1 MSPSDIRSDGLPVIQ
16 GDKAEQGY
24 ELKKQGKTWGE
35 VARIV
40 GYDSPE
46 AARVETTRW
55 LTSVAV
61 NSSIERREEIL
72 ELELERLDS
81 LLSAVWDQAMDGDTK
96 AVDSAL
102 KVINTRAKLLSLDQ
116 LTATSVTQNFN
127 TVVVDGSSSK
137 DFISQLKLVES

>member
-40 GYDSPE
+40 GYDSPA

>member
-1 MSPSDIRSDGLPVIQ
+1 MSPSDIRSDGLPVIM
-16 GDKAEQGY
+16 GDKSEQAY

-40 GYDSPE
+40 GYDSPA

-55 LTSVAV
+55 LTAEETAESA
-61 NSSIERREEIL
+61 ERREEIL
-72 ELELERLDS
+72 EMELERLDS
-81 LLSAVWDQAMDGDTK
+81 LLNAVWDDAMQGDTK

-102 KVINTRAKLLSLDQ
+102 RVINTRAKLLSLDQ

-127 TVVVDGSSSK
+127 TVVVDGSTK

>member
-1 MSPSDIRSDGLPVIQ
+1 MSPSDLRSDGLPVIT

-40 GYDSPE
+40 GYDSPA

-61 NSSIERREEIL
+61 NGSIERREEIL

-81 LLSAVWDQAMDGDTK
+81 LLNAVWDQAMDGDTK